1 MTTLALRTHTTAFA
15 LHTHDNVCADE
26 RCTTTLH
33 DGKTKRSV
41 RVHKQNERARKRA
54 KRTQ

>member
-1 MTTLALRTHTTAFA
+1 MAYESIDIRKQMTVLKNYASAY
-15 LHTHDNVCADE
+15 E